1 MLDRDEAALSNGRE
15 RSRAS
20 EFTMGRRSIP
30 DVVQSGAALL
40 LAACM
45 LSAMPVAA
53 ADDDFYKGKVLTIV
67 SGEPPGGAADA
78 YARLLGPALGRHL
91 PGNPTVIVQSKPG
104 ASSMVAANYVYK
116 IAPKDGTTL
125 LMVLSQAIFASVFG
139 SDGAVFNPTELTW
152 IGNLDQATGTC
163 SVLKGAGVASFED
176 LLKSTT
182 LFGASAPSGVAS
194 QYPRSLNAL
203 FGTRVHVIHG
213 YGGTSAL
220 FLAMQR
226 GEIQGSC
233 AFQLSA
239 LKSAF
244 RTSYE
249 AGDLVPIVQFA
260 RKSPELKGVPHVLD
274 FARTEQD
281 RQVFNLVYNRDIL
294 GRSVA
299 APPGLPPA
307 RVALLRAG
315 FDAAVKDPELIAAAD
330 RAGLPLIPM
339 SGLEAEAFVHDM
351 MSAAPQVVARAR
363 AALEFGQQ
371 ENQQLKSVA
380 GTIVETGASRI
391 EVKDA
396 DGVSHRLQVSET
408 ESTIMLDGKQ
418 AAPAA
423 LHAGMACFLRYT
435 DADMAQIIACK

>member
-1 MLDRDEAALSNGRE
+1 MMS
-15 RSRAS
+15 
-20 EFTMGRRSIP
+20 RRSIS
-30 DVVQSGAALL
+30 DLVQSGAAIL
-40 LAACM
+40 LAACT
-45 LSAMPVAA
+45 LLATPAAA
-53 ADDDFYKGKVLTIV
+53 ADDDFYKGKVITIV
-67 SGEPPGGAADA
+67 SGEPPGGATDA
-78 YARLLGPALGRHL
+78 YARLLGPALARHL

-116 IAPKDGTTL
+116 IAPKDGTSL

-139 SDGAVFNPTELTW
+139 SDGAVFSPTELTW

-163 SVLKGAGVASFED
+163 SVLKGSGITSFED

-203 FGTRVHVIHG
+203 FGTRIHVIHG
-213 YGGTSAL
+213 YGGTGAL
-220 FLAMQR
+220 LLAMQR

-249 AGDLVPIVQFA
+249 AGELVPIVQFA
-260 RKSPELKGVPHVLD
+260 RKSPELAGVPHVLD
-274 FARTEQD
+274 LAHTEQD

-307 RVALLRAG
+307 RVAMLRAA

-339 SGLEAEAFVHDM
+339 SGPQAEAFVHDM
-351 MSAAPQVVARAR
+351 MSAPPQVVARAR
-363 AALEFGQQ
+363 AALELGQQ
-371 ENQQLKSVA
+371 ENLQLKSVA
-380 GTIVETGASRI
+380 GTIVEAAAGRV

-396 DGVSHRLQVSET
+396 GGTSYRLQVSET

-418 AAPAA
+418 AA
-423 LHAGMACFLRYT
+423 LSSLRAGMACFLRYN
-435 DADMAQIIACK
+435 DADVAQIIVCK